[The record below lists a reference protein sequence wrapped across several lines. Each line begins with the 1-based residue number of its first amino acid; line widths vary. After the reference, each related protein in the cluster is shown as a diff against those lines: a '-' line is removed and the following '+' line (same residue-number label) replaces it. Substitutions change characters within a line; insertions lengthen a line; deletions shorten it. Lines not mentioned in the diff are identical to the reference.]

1 MRGEWEEGLAKHSED
16 GRENQCARR
25 RYTAIQRQMT
35 LTLGKCSKMAGNIL
49 LSGAAGLPC
58 AIPSTGDS
66 MKSSIQYAGAA
77 LACALALSACGGGS
91 GDLPLTVSIL
101 GGVTKEG
108 LVLRNEGNGD
118 EVAVPAGAGA
128 VQFSKFLST
137 DDEFNI
143 VDKSR
148 PSNVEKCTINNGK
161 ARANYYTVYTTK
173 PTVFCTIKTH
183 PLSVEIRGLTD
194 AHLVLVNS
202 SDRQVV
208 AANAT
213 HVDMAPVPEDGPY
226 VVSVLPQPE
235 TDTQLCTIS
244 GGTGTMSA
252 TGPSTAPVVTC
263 GPKP

>member
-1 MRGEWEEGLAKHSED
+1 
-16 GRENQCARR
+16 
-25 RYTAIQRQMT
+25 
-35 LTLGKCSKMAGNIL
+35 
-49 LSGAAGLPC
+49 
-58 AIPSTGDS
+58 

-91 GDLPLTVSIL
+91 GDLPLTVSII

-118 EVAVPAGAGA
+118 EVTVPAGATG

-148 PSNVEKCTINNGK
+148 PSNVSSCTITNGK

-173 PTVFCTIKTH
+173 PTVYCTIKPH
-183 PLSVEIRGLTD
+183 DLSVKVNGLTGSG
-194 AHLVLVNS
+194 LVLVNG
-202 SDRQVV
+202 SDRRPVTAGLGSV
-208 AANAT
+208 A
-213 HVDMAPVPEDGPY
+213 MAQVPEDGPY
-226 VVSVLPQPE
+226 GVTILTQP
-235 TDTQLCTIS
+235 DTQTCAIS
-244 GGTGTMSA
+244 GGSGTMTA

-263 GPKP
+263 GPKT